1 MVVKG
6 IPLCFCFM
14 HWEKFFTPSS
24 RDTMNDYMVSLASRG
39 LMFNLSSVTNRRW
52 RALHKPQF
60 YENLSKQ
67 RRLQKS
73 LKYAFSGSSL
83 SMRQLQVDLVPYLS
97 KLQIR
102 DLNPAQ
108 VTLTKELGD
117 MKIKKF
123 FSQVGKTLDEKDHF
137 CFGEKRS
144 TQLMILTC
152 QMKMSRYCLM
162 KRLL

>member
-73 LKYAFSGSSL
+73 LKYAFS
-83 SMRQLQVDLVPYLS
+83 
-97 KLQIR
+97 
-102 DLNPAQ
+102 AQ

>member
-102 DLNPAQ
+102 DLNPA
-108 VTLTKELGD
+108 KWE
-117 MKIKKF
+117 
-123 FSQVGKTLDEKDHF
+123 
-137 CFGEKRS
+137 R
-144 TQLMILTC
+144 
-152 QMKMSRYCLM
+152 R
-162 KRLL
+162 